1 MWIFNRKLKI
11 LQQRIIW
18 NFLKSYIK
26 IELFE
31 VFIRIIKNTEFLKI
45 VMQQLL
51 KARKKYIQK
60 RFHKNFPRERMKEC
74 LT

>member
-45 VMQQLL
+45 ATIVEST
-51 KARKKYIQK
+51 KKIYSET
-60 RFHKNFPRERMKEC
+60 FHKNFPRERMKEC

>member
-60 RFHKNFPRERMKEC
+60 HFTRIFLVKE
-74 LT
+74 